1 MLMSTFALEY
11 RNTAI
16 PGRVKVYVLRYHVG
30 SDKGRWMMSQKG
42 SSIPLVSIAKTSCVR
57 C

>member
-30 SDKGRWMMSQKG
+30 FDRGRWMMSQKG